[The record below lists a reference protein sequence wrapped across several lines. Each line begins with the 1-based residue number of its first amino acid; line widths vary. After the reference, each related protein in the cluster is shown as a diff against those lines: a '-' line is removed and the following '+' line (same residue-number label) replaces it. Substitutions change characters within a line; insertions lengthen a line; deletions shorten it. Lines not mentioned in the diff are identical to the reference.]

1 MTSQMPSGEGASV
14 DPSIPKR
21 RLSLARLRRI
31 PLPVRIGAFIVG
43 VLILCAIFVPLFS
56 ADPYQLNFANILS
69 PPSFAHLFGTDENG
83 RDLFARIFLGLRLDL
98 LVVAFVTYISLPI
111 GLVLGA
117 AGAYFGGKYDTV
129 VARLT
134 DIAISFPF
142 IVLVIAIIAI
152 TGPGL
157 KGIMIGVPVVSW
169 ALYARLARS
178 EMLVLRELPFMEAAE
193 VLGFT
198 KRRIIFRHGIPNL
211 IRNCLVYSTIDA
223 MGNFLLLAGLSYLG
237 IGVQPPAAE
246 LGAIIAE
253 GQPYLLQA
261 WWISTIPGLVI
272 VLFGLGI
279 GLIGEGLS
287 DSGLVT

>member
-1 MTSQMPSGEGASV
+1 MINVPVEITEASTGKPV
-14 DPSIPKR
+14 SKFRTVVSAIG
-21 RLSLARLRRI
+21 RLPIS
-31 PLPVRIGAFIVG
+31 VKIGMCIIG
-43 VLILCAIFVPLFS
+43 VFILCAVLAPLIS
-56 ADPYQLNFANILS
+56 PNPYQLNFAQTLS
-69 PPSFAHLFGTDENG
+69 SPSLSHLFGTDENG
-83 RDLFARIFLGLRLDL
+83 RDLFARCLYGLRLDL

-117 AGAYFGGKYDTV
+117 AGAYFGGKFDLV
-129 VARLT
+129 VARLA
-134 DIAISFPF
+134 DVAISFPF
-142 IVLVIAIIAI
+142 IVLVIAIVAI

-157 KGIMIGVPVVSW
+157 KGILIGVPVVSW

-178 EMLVLRELPFMEAAE
+178 QMLVMRELPYMEAAI

-211 IRNCLVYSTIDA
+211 IRNCLVYSTIDV

-237 IGVQPPAAE
+237 IGVQPPTPE

-261 WWISTIPGLVI
+261 WWISTIPGLLI
-272 VLFGLGI
+272 VFFGLGI
-279 GLIGEGLS
+279 GLVGEGLS
-287 DSGLVT
+287 DRRAG

>member
-1 MTSQMPSGEGASV
+1 MTNQFSIAEGELITQTMPKGQAMFT
-14 DPSIPKR
+14 
-21 RLSLARLRRI
+21 RLRKI
-31 PLPVRIGAFIVG
+31 PLSVRIGICIVG
-43 VLILCAIFVPLFS
+43 GLVLCAIFAPLIS
-56 ADPYQLNFANILS
+56 ANPYQLNFADTLS
-69 PPSFAHLFGTDENG
+69 PPSLAHLFGTDENG

-117 AGAYFGGKYDTV
+117 AGAYFGGKFDFI
-129 VARLT
+129 VARMT

-142 IVLVIAIIAI
+142 IVLVIAIVAI

-157 KGIMIGVPVVSW
+157 KGIIIGVPVVSW

-178 EMLVLRELPFMEAAE
+178 EMLVMRELPFMEAAV

-198 KRRIIFRHGIPNL
+198 KRRIIFHHGIPNL
-211 IRNCLVYSTIDA
+211 MRNCLVYSTIDV

-237 IGVQPPAAE
+237 IGVQPPAPE

-261 WWISTIPGLVI
+261 WWISTLPGLVI

-287 DSGLVT
+287 DSELVA

>member
-1 MTSQMPSGEGASV
+1 MSNLFPIAEGELITRAMPKGQA
-14 DPSIPKR
+14 
-21 RLSLARLRRI
+21 LLALLRRI
-31 PLPVRIGAFIVG
+31 PLSVRIGFGIVG
-43 VLILCAIFVPLFS
+43 VLILCAIFVPLFGPN
-56 ADPYQLNFANILS
+56 PYTLNFASTLS
-69 PPSFAHLFGTDENG
+69 SPSLTHLFGTDENG
-83 RDLFARIFLGLRLDL
+83 RDLFARCFLGLRLDL

-117 AGAYFGGKYDTV
+117 AGAYFGGKFDMF

-142 IVLVIAIIAI
+142 IVLVIAIVAI

-178 EMLVLRELPFMEAAE
+178 QMLVMRELPFMEAAV

-198 KRRIIFRHGIPNL
+198 KRRIIFHHGIPNL
-211 IRNCLVYSTIDA
+211 VRNLLVFSTIDV

-237 IGVQPPAAE
+237 IGVQPPAPE

-261 WWISTIPGLVI
+261 WWICTIPGLLI

-287 DSGLVT
+287 DGRLGT

>member
-1 MTSQMPSGEGASV
+1 MINVPVEITEASTGKPV
-14 DPSIPKR
+14 SKFRTVVSAIG
-21 RLSLARLRRI
+21 RLPIS
-31 PLPVRIGAFIVG
+31 VKIGMCIIG
-43 VLILCAIFVPLFS
+43 VFILCAVLAPLVS
-56 ADPYQLNFANILS
+56 PNPYQLNFAQTLS
-69 PPSFAHLFGTDENG
+69 SPSLSHLFGTDENG
-83 RDLFARIFLGLRLDL
+83 RDLFARCLYGLRLDL

-117 AGAYFGGKYDTV
+117 AGAYFGGKFDLV
-129 VARLT
+129 VARLA
-134 DIAISFPF
+134 DVAISFPF
-142 IVLVIAIIAI
+142 IVLVIAIVAI

-157 KGIMIGVPVVSW
+157 KGILIGVPVVSW

-178 EMLVLRELPFMEAAE
+178 QMLVMRELPYMEAAI

-211 IRNCLVYSTIDA
+211 IRNCLVYSTIDV

-237 IGVQPPAAE
+237 IGVQPPTPE

-261 WWISTIPGLVI
+261 WWISTIPGLLI
-272 VLFGLGI
+272 VFFGLGI
-279 GLIGEGLS
+279 GLVGEGLS
-287 DSGLVT
+287 DRRAG